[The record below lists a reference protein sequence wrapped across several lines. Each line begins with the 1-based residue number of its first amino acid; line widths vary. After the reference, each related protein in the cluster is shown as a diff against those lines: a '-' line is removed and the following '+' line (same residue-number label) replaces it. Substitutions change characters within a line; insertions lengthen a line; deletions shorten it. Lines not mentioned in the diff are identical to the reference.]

1 MFEPLRVLEE
11 NKLQDKVAEGN
22 FNYVKDF
29 CELFTKLRALELII
43 ADNINTIKVL
53 DLTTNTTCV
62 MTVQQVIRRTSFVH
76 SSSK

>member
-11 NKLQDKVAEGN
+11 NKLQEKVAEGN

-29 CELFTKLRALELII
+29 CRIFTSLQALELII
-43 ADNINTIKVL
+43 TDNINTIKVL
-53 DLTTNTTCV
+53 DLTKNTTCTL
-62 MTVQQVIRRTSFVH
+62 TVQQLIRRTSFVH